1 MHGLVNRSIQSF
13 ICDTY
18 GRGVWLDVVD
28 GAKLDFDGFEAM
40 MIYDDAVT
48 DAVLDAVARRL
59 SRPRSD
65 VLEDLGTYLV
75 SHPTTDAARRLL
87 RFGGET
93 YEEFL
98 HSLDDLHDRVKLAM
112 PELDFPRLE
121 LRDHAAGVFNLSCRW
136 RYEGFGHVVVGLL
149 RGMADDYGA
158 LVFLEFQSASR
169 GEETIS
175 IRLLDTGH
183 ATGSDFSLASALR

>member
-1 MHGLVNRSIQSF
+1 MHGLINRSIQSF

-18 GRGVWLDVVD
+18 GRGVWLDVSE
-28 GAKLDFDGFEAM
+28 GAKLDFDSFEAM
-40 MIYDDAVT
+40 MIYDDALT
-48 DAVLDAVARRL
+48 DAVLGAAVERL
-59 SRPRSD
+59 SKPRSD

-121 LRDHAAGVFNLSCRW
+121 LRDHAPGVFSLSCRW
-136 RYEGFGHVVVGLL
+136 PYEGFGHVVVGLL

-158 LVFLEFQSASR
+158 LVVLEFQSAR
-169 GEETIS
+169 PGEEVIS
-175 IRLLDTGH
+175 IQLLDISH
-183 ATGSDFSLASALR
+183 ATGSPFSLASGGR